1 MSTDSPKKLVLH
13 IGTEKTATTSIQEF
27 VYANRAP
34 LGEQGVQLTDQL
46 GAPNNQKI
54 AAYFQNQ
61 IDDYMKDRRVYT
73 MDEKDAYFD
82 GFDDEMRREFLDLL
96 EKGSTV
102 FITSEL
108 LHSRLLDQDSIDS
121 LAAFL
126 RSIFDEIKV
135 LCYIREQSA
144 LATSFYSTTVKA
156 GNTDDFETFLAPIG
170 PDAHYYNY
178 EEFLAKW
185 EHAFGIDA
193 LRIKIFDRGRLFDGS
208 ILKDVVHETIPE
220 PRDDAF
226 NWDISVANES
236 LGPIG
241 VSVARVFN
249 KLYPRYRPSGEVNHF
264 RWELINL
271 VSRNPLCLN
280 GKILNWQSDAIYD
293 RFDEINTRVGQR
305 YCGTD
310 GNPFPR
316 PQMPEDTPE
325 QRQRD
330 AYGDSIAEFVR
341 MLFEDVIA
349 DRVLDRSR
357 GSKLR
362 EISDILMERDFPLGR
377 VEQLLDIAVRI
388 NPDGPLIHDRLK
400 KVRAMKNAT

>member
-1 MSTDSPKKLVLH
+1 MSNDGPRKLVLH
-13 IGTEKTATTSIQEF
+13 IGTEKTATTSIQDF

-34 LGEQGVQLTDQL
+34 LAEHGVQLADGL
-46 GAPNNQKI
+46 GVPNNQKI

-61 IDDYMKDRRVYT
+61 IDDYMKDRRIYT
-73 MDEKDAYFD
+73 MHEKDAYFD
-82 GFDDEMRREFLDLL
+82 GFDDEMRREFAALL

-108 LHSRLLDQDSIDS
+108 LHSRLNDQDSIDS

-156 GNTDDFETFLAPIG
+156 GNTDDFDTFLAPIG

-178 EEFLAKW
+178 EQFLAKW

-193 LRIKIFDRGRLFDGS
+193 LRVKIFDRDRLYDGN
-208 ILKDVVHETIPE
+208 ILKDVVHETIPA

-226 NWDISVANES
+226 DWDLSVSNES

-249 KLYPRYRPSGEVNHF
+249 EIYPRYKPDGEVNHF

-280 GKILNWQSDAIYD
+280 GKILNWRSDEIYD
-293 RFDEINTRVGQR
+293 SFNEINTRVGQR
-305 YCGTD
+305 YCGTE

-316 PQMPEDTPE
+316 PRQPEDSPE
-325 QRQRD
+325 QRERT
-330 AYGDSIAEFVR
+330 AYADSIAEFVR
-341 MLFEDVIA
+341 MLFGEVIGE
-349 DRVLDRSR
+349 RVLERAR

-362 EISDILMERDFPLGR
+362 EISDILLERDFPLGR
-377 VEQLLDIAVRI
+377 VEQLLDIAVHI
-388 NPDGPLIHDRLK
+388 NPDGPLIHERLEQ
-400 KVRAMKNAT
+400 VRAMKKAT